1 MSALI
6 IRDVKFVTSAADRRG
21 FWETDKPVV
30 AVSGRSNVG
39 KSSFINL
46 LAGRG
51 GLARTSAEPGRTRL
65 VNYFDFGEFVLADLP
80 GYGFARVSQAEK
92 QKWARLLDDFFA
104 QSGKIA
110 HVFALADIR
119 HEPTADDRMM
129 VDFLHASR
137 IPFTVIATKA
147 DKLAKTR
154 VRDGVRKVAAALRT
168 GEGNVIAVSAQTK
181 RGRDEVLAVLD
192 GVCARWRERPA
203 PEDEDA
209 DGQAD

>member
-1 MSALI
+1 MI

-147 DKLAKTR
+147 DKLGKTR
-154 VRDGVRKVAAALRT
+154 LKEAARRIAAACGT

>member
-1 MSALI
+1 MI

-168 GEGNVIAVSAQTK
+168 GEGNVIAVSAQTR